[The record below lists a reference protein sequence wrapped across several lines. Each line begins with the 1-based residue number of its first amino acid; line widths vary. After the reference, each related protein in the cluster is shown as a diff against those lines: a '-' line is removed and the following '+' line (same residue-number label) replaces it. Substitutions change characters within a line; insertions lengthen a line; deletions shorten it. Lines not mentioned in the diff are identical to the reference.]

1 LDWIIATGDAGLPRS
16 SRVKS
21 ADAIASWTG
30 GSRGL
35 NIEACGGGF
44 SLLPRSERKMAD
56 TDLYETDILAWSEQ
70 QADALRELAARRD
83 LPNALDLTHV
93 VEEIA
98 DVGQSELNAVKSFIR
113 LVLGHAIKCVA
124 DPDSPS
130 LRHWQAEVG
139 NWQNELAD
147 RVAPSMRRRIDLNIL
162 WGRAVRQAEL
172 DLLGQERDANA
183 VMAVVAAC
191 GTHCPIS
198 LDELLADPAQ
208 PAALVARIGQALR
221 A

>member
-1 LDWIIATGDAGLPRS
+1 MPAG
-16 SRVKS
+16 
-21 ADAIASWTG
+21 AIENWTG

-35 NIEACGGGF
+35 NMGAGGGRF
-44 SLLPRSERKMAD
+44 SPLPRSERTMAD

-83 LPNALDLTHV
+83 LPTALDLTHV

-113 LVLGHAIKCVA
+113 LVLGHAIKCLA

-130 LRHWQAEVG
+130 LRHWYAEVG
-139 NWQNELAD
+139 NWQSELAD
-147 RVAPSMRRRIDLNIL
+147 RVAPSMRRRIDLDVL
-162 WGRAVRQAEL
+162 WGRAVRQGEL
-172 DLLGQERDANA
+172 DLLGQDRDANA
-183 VMAVVAAC
+183 VMSVVAAR
-191 GTHCPIS
+191 GTQCPIS

-208 PAALVARIGQALR
+208 PAALVTRIGQALR